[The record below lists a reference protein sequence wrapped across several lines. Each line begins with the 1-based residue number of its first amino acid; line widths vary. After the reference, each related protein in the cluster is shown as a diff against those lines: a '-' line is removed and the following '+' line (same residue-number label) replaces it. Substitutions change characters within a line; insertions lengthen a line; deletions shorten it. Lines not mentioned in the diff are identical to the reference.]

1 MSDPSSSAD
10 GSEKSIALTCLKAR
24 PPFNFDTPEMRDY
37 PHKPPAKRQYLYGTG
52 MPARKAK
59 VGSIELAYE
68 TFGEQGR
75 PPVLLVMGIGSQMI
89 NWHEDFCAALSLDRF
104 VIRFDNRDVGESQ
117 WLEGEV
123 DLAACA
129 AGDTSSSVYTL
140 DDMADD
146 AVGLLDALGLA
157 SAHVVG
163 ASLGGMIAQTIAIRH
178 PRRVRTLT
186 SIMSTTGEPGVA
198 NPTADAAAVL
208 MSPPAQSRDE
218 AMERIL
224 EVRRVIGSP
233 GFPRDEEDIRQRAG
247 RAWDR
252 GVNPAGFARQL
263 AAVYVSG
270 DRTEALR
277 SLDVPTLVVHGE
289 DDPLIPVTGGRATA
303 AAIPGAALWTVP
315 GMGHDL
321 PRVIWPDLIGRIG
334 ALAESADGAQV
345 A

>member
-1 MSDPSSSAD
+1 MTVR
-10 GSEKSIALTCLKAR
+10 KTKAG
-24 PPFNFDTPEMRDY
+24 
-37 PHKPPAKRQYLYGTG
+37 A
-52 MPARKAK
+52 
-59 VGSIELAYE
+59 VELAYE
-68 TFGEQGR
+68 TFGEHGR

-89 NWHEDFCAALSLDRF
+89 NWHEDFCTALSAGRF

-117 WLEGEV
+117 WLEGHV
-123 DLAACA
+123 DLAAITG
-129 AGDTSSSVYTL
+129 GDTSSAVYTL
-140 DDMADD
+140 EDMADD
-146 AVGLLDALGLA
+146 AVGLLDALGLS

-178 PRRVRTLT
+178 PQRVRTLT

-198 NPTADAAAVL
+198 NPTEEAAAAL
-208 MSPPAQSRDE
+208 MSPPAKTREE

-233 GFPRDEEDIRQRAG
+233 GFPRDERDIRERAG

-252 GVNPAGFARQL
+252 GVNAAGFARQL

-289 DDPLIPVTGGRATA
+289 DDPLIPVSGGRATA
-303 AAIPGAALWTVP
+303 AAIPGAELWTVS

-321 PRVIWPDLIGRIG
+321 PRQVWPDLIGRIG
-334 ALAESADGAQV
+334 ELAESADGAR
-345 A
+345 AA

>member
-1 MSDPSSSAD
+1 M
-10 GSEKSIALTCLKAR
+10 TV
-24 PPFNFDTPEMRDY
+24 
-37 PHKPPAKRQYLYGTG
+37 
-52 MPARKAK
+52 RKASAGA
-59 VGSIELAYE
+59 VELAYE
-68 TFGEQGR
+68 TFGEHGR
-75 PPVLLVMGIGSQMI
+75 PPVLLVMGIGSQLI
-89 NWHEDFCAALSLDRF
+89 NWHEDFCAALAVGRV

-129 AGDTSSSVYTL
+129 AGDTSSAVYTL

-146 AVGLLDALGLA
+146 AVGLLDALGLS

-163 ASLGGMIAQTIAIRH
+163 ASLGGMIAQTIAVRH
-178 PRRVRTLT
+178 PERVRTLT
-186 SIMSTTGEPGVA
+186 SIMSTTGERGVA
-198 NPTADAAAVL
+198 NPTEEAAAAL
-208 MSPPAQSRDE
+208 MSPPPRSRDE

-233 GFPRDEEDIRQRAG
+233 RFPRDEEDIRQRAG

-289 DDPLIPVTGGRATA
+289 DDPLIPVSGGRATA
-303 AAIPGAALWTVP
+303 AAIPGAELWTIP

-321 PRVIWPDLIGRIG
+321 PRGIWHDLIARIG
-334 ALAESADGAQV
+334 AFAEAVDGAR
-345 A
+345 AA

>member
-1 MSDPSSSAD
+1 MAV
-10 GSEKSIALTCLKAR
+10 
-24 PPFNFDTPEMRDY
+24 
-37 PHKPPAKRQYLYGTG
+37 
-52 MPARKAK
+52 RKTNAGA
-59 VGSIELAYE
+59 VELAYE
-68 TFGEQGR
+68 TFGEHGR

-89 NWHEDFCAALSLDRF
+89 NWHEDFCTALSLGRF

-123 DLAACA
+123 DLQAIA
-129 AGDTSSSVYTL
+129 AGDLSSVVYTL

-146 AVGLLDALGLA
+146 AVGLLDALGLS

-198 NPTADAAAVL
+198 NPTEEAAKAL
-208 MSPPAQSRDE
+208 MSPPPKTRDE

-263 AAVYVSG
+263 AAVYASG

-289 DDPLIPVTGGRATA
+289 DDPLIPVSGGRATA
-303 AAIPGAALWTVP
+303 AAIPGAELWTVP
-315 GMGHDL
+315 GMGHDF
-321 PRVIWPDLIGRIG
+321 PRAIWPDLIGHIG
-334 ALAESADGAQV
+334 ALAESVDGAR
-345 A
+345 AA

>member
-1 MSDPSSSAD
+1 MAVRKTSA
-10 GSEKSIALTCLKAR
+10 GA
-24 PPFNFDTPEMRDY
+24 
-37 PHKPPAKRQYLYGTG
+37 
-52 MPARKAK
+52 
-59 VGSIELAYE
+59 VELAYE
-68 TFGEQGR
+68 TFGEHGR

-89 NWHEDFCAALSLDRF
+89 NWPEDFCTALSLSRF

-129 AGDTSSSVYTL
+129 AGDTSSAVYTL

-146 AVGLLDALGLA
+146 AVGLLDALGLS

-186 SIMSTTGEPGVA
+186 SIMSTTGERGVA
-198 NPTADAAAVL
+198 NPTEEAAAAL
-208 MSPPAQSRDE
+208 MWPPPRSRDE

-233 GFPRDEEDIRQRAG
+233 GFARDEEDIRERAG

-263 AAVYVSG
+263 AAVYASG

-289 DDPLIPVTGGRATA
+289 EDPLIPVSGGRATA
-303 AAIPGAALWTVP
+303 AAIPGAELWTIP

-321 PRVIWPDLIGRIG
+321 PRGMWPDLIGRIG
-334 ALAESADGAQV
+334 ALAESVDGAR
-345 A
+345 AA